1 MVLRVKTSTWSRSSA
16 RLALSALVLGC
27 ALPGCRASATPS
39 SEGGKSGAAEQRPHE
54 VELEPVTQVSAED
67 SIEASGSLAP
77 DEQVTVAAKV
87 AGRLSSISVDVASPV
102 KRGEPIAQ
110 IETTDYSLQAERAAG
125 ALGEA
130 RALLGLGP
138 GDKSARVDP
147 EQTAIVRQ
155 ARASLAEAEANVAR
169 MRALSREGLT
179 TGMELD
185 AAEAGLV
192 RAQSNLQS
200 ALEEVRIR
208 EAQLEQ
214 RRSDLGS
221 AQQRLG
227 DTVLRSP
234 LDGIV
239 LARMGHVG
247 EYFAAGAPV
256 VQIVRVD
263 TLRLKL
269 TIPEREATKVRPEQ
283 PVEVHVDG
291 DPKVYLG
298 RVARVAPSLDTDSRS
313 LLIEADLKNPGH
325 LRPGSFAHCRV
336 IVGSRQAATVPQSA
350 IVSFAGLNKV
360 IMVEGGKAVE
370 KQVTTGKV
378 LGDRV
383 EILSGVK
390 LGDSVVARP
399 GSLKQGQP
407 VRVKSEA

>member
-1 MVLRVKTSTWSRSSA
+1 MMREMTSIRGRSSA
-16 RLALSALVLGC
+16 RLALGALMLAC
-27 ALPGCRASATPS
+27 ALPACKSSATPGT
-39 SEGGKSGAAEQRPHE
+39 EAGKRAGATDQAHE
-54 VELEPVTQVSAED
+54 VELEAVTEVSAED
-67 SIEASGSLAP
+67 SIEASGTLAP

-110 IETTDYSLQAERAAG
+110 IETSDYSLQAERAAG

-138 GDKSARVDP
+138 NDKSSRVDP

-155 ARASLAEAEANVAR
+155 ARANLGEAEANVAR
-169 MRALSREGLT
+169 MRALSREGVS

-185 AAEAGLV
+185 AAEAALV
-192 RAQSNLQS
+192 RAQSTLQS
-200 ALEEVRIR
+200 SLEEVRIR
-208 EAQLEQ
+208 QAQLEQ

-221 AQQRLG
+221 AEQRLS

-234 LDGIV
+234 LDGV
-239 LARMGHVG
+239 VQARMGHVG
-247 EYFAAGAPV
+247 EYFTAGAPV

-269 TIPEREATKVRPEQ
+269 TIPEREATKVRQEQ
-283 PVEVHVDG
+283 AVEVRVDG
-291 DPKVYLG
+291 DPQVYMG

-313 LLIEADLKNPGH
+313 LLIEADMKNPGH

-336 IVGSRQAATVPQSA
+336 IVGSRRAATVASTA
-350 IVSFAGLNKV
+350 IISFAGLTKV
-360 IMVEGGKAVE
+360 IMVQDGKAVE
-370 KQVTTGKV
+370 KQVTLGKK

-383 EILSGVK
+383 EILSGLK
-390 LGDSVVARP
+390 AGDQVVVRP

-407 VRVKSEA
+407 VRVKTSV

>member
-1 MVLRVKTSTWSRSSA
+1 MREMTSLQGRSSA
-16 RLALSALVLGC
+16 RLALAALVLAC
-27 ALPGCRASATPS
+27 TLPACNSGATPS
-39 SEGGKSGAAEQRPHE
+39 SEAGKRAGAEQAPHD
-54 VELEPVTQVSAED
+54 VELEAVTEVSAED

-110 IETTDYSLQAERAAG
+110 IETSDYALQAERAAG

-138 GDKSARVDP
+138 SDKSSRVDP

-155 ARASLAEAEANVAR
+155 ARANLGEAEANVAR
-169 MRALSREGLT
+169 MRALSREGVS

-185 AAEAGLV
+185 AAEASLV
-192 RAQSNLQS
+192 RAQSNLQT
-200 ALEEVRIR
+200 AFEEVRIR
-208 EAQLEQ
+208 QAQLEQ

-221 AQQRLG
+221 AEQRLS

-239 LARMGHVG
+239 QARMGHVG
-247 EYFAAGAPV
+247 EYFTAGAPV

-263 TLRLKL
+263 TLRMKL
-269 TIPEREATKVRPEQ
+269 TIPEREATKVRQEQ
-283 PVEVHVDG
+283 PVEIRVDG
-291 DPKVYLG
+291 DPQVYMG

-336 IVGSRQAATVPQSA
+336 IVGSRRAATVPESA

-360 IMVEGGKAVE
+360 IMVQDGKAVE
-370 KQVTTGKV
+370 KQVTLGKK

-383 EILSGVK
+383 EILSGLK
-390 LGDSVVARP
+390 AGENVVVRP

-407 VRVKSEA
+407 VRVKPAV

>member
-1 MVLRVKTSTWSRSSA
+1 MREMTSFQGRSSA
-16 RLALSALVLGC
+16 RTALMALVLAC
-27 ALPGCRASATPS
+27 AVPACSSGATPS
-39 SEGGKSGAAEQRPHE
+39 TEAGKAAGAAQQPHE
-54 VELEPVTQVSAED
+54 VELEAVTEVSAED

-110 IETTDYSLQAERAAG
+110 IETSDYSLQAERAAG

-138 GDKSARVDP
+138 NDKSSRVDP

-155 ARASLAEAEANVAR
+155 ARANLGEAEANVAR
-169 MRALSREGLT
+169 MRALSREGVS

-185 AAEAGLV
+185 AAEAALV
-192 RAQSNLQS
+192 RAQSTLQTS
-200 ALEEVRIR
+200 LEEVRIR
-208 EAQLEQ
+208 QAQLEQ

-221 AQQRLG
+221 AEQRLA

-234 LDGIV
+234 LDGMV
-239 LARMGHVG
+239 QARMGHVG

-263 TLRLKL
+263 TLRMKL
-269 TIPEREATKVRPEQ
+269 TIPEREATKVRQEQ
-283 PVEVHVDG
+283 PVEVRVDG
-291 DPKVYLG
+291 DPQVYMG

-336 IVGSRQAATVPQSA
+336 IVGSRRAATVPESA

-360 IMVEGGKAVE
+360 IMVQDGKAVE
-370 KQVTTGKV
+370 KQVTLGKK

-383 EILSGVK
+383 EILSGLK
-390 LGDSVVARP
+390 AGEQVVVRP

-407 VRVKSEA
+407 VRVKPSV